1 MTIEQT
7 TLPAEVETQQ
17 PTTDRRELLE
27 QAFEQSETA
36 QEEQRARDEA
46 GRFAKQEKPA
56 EPPPA
61 PAPTEQAPAPR
72 LTTWKKDYIPL
83 HEKLEQGLPLSADE
97 AKRLAQYNYQ
107 REGEYAT
114 GISMHKDRATRLES
128 VEKAIEPFM
137 PMLQQHNVTPDKWI
151 AALGNAHAQLVNGN
165 EQQKLQAFMK
175 LAQDYNVPLTGFA
188 QMQGAQGQQPDPN
201 LLGLMEQINQL
212 SGRIQTV
219 DSWREQQEQQ
229 RVTAAIAELAND
241 AEKYPHFEKVK
252 GTMAQLLESG
262 YAPDLKTAYAKAVR
276 LDDEVWTAEQARQ
289 SQAAEAAK
297 TQSHAVARAKAAA
310 VSPRSA
316 TPSGVV
322 GKAPATDRRALL
334 EEAFDAS
341 TGRV

>member
-61 PAPTEQAPAPR
+61 PAPQEQAPAPK

-128 VEKAIEPFM
+128 VE
-137 PMLQQHNVTPDKWI
+137 
-151 AALGNAHAQLVNGN
+151 
-165 EQQKLQAFMK
+165 
-175 LAQDYNVPLTGFA
+175 
-188 QMQGAQGQQPDPN
+188 
-201 LLGLMEQINQL
+201 
-212 SGRIQTV
+212 
-219 DSWREQQEQQ
+219 
-229 RVTAAIAELAND
+229 
-241 AEKYPHFEKVK
+241 
-252 GTMAQLLESG
+252 
-262 YAPDLKTAYAKAVR
+262 
-276 LDDEVWTAEQARQ
+276 
-289 SQAAEAAK
+289 
-297 TQSHAVARAKAAA
+297 
-310 VSPRSA
+310 
-316 TPSGVV
+316 
-322 GKAPATDRRALL
+322 
-334 EEAFDAS
+334 
-341 TGRV
+341 

>member
-1 MTIEQT
+1 MPEQT
-7 TLPAEVETQQ
+7 TLPADIQVEQ

-61 PAPTEQAPAPR
+61 PAPQEQAPAPK

-107 REGEYAT
+107 RESEYAT
-114 GISMHKDRATRLES
+114 GISMHKDRAGRLES
-128 VEKAIEPFM
+128 VERAIEPFM

-151 AALGNAHAQLVNGN
+151 SALGNAHALLSSGTD
-165 EQQKLQAFMK
+165 QQRLQAFMK
-175 LAQDYNVPLTGFA
+175 LAGDYKVPLA
-188 QMQGAQGQQPDPN
+188 QLMSQEGAPN
-201 LLGLMEQINQL
+201 QAGAYLDEIHELRSELKEL
-212 SGRIQTV
+212 KE
-219 DSWREQQEQQ
+219 WREHLQGRE
-229 RVTAAIAELAND
+229 VHSAIAKFED
-241 AEKYPHFEKVK
+241 AEKFPHFQKVRVP
-252 GTMAQLLESG
+252 MAQLLEAG
-262 YAPDLKTAYAKAVR
+262 LAPDPDKAYSMAVR